1 MRNAQ
6 TVGPV
11 IEMNNGNIN
20 YTILRTHLKKPPNL
34 SLLYLD
40 LNYLWKYSNG
50 EMPDF
55 TITEVIFLLQVGEKK
70 A

>member
-20 YTILRTHLKKPPNL
+20 YAILRTHLKNPQ
-34 SLLYLD
+34 
-40 LNYLWKYSNG
+40 
-50 EMPDF
+50 
-55 TITEVIFLLQVGEKK
+55 I
-70 A
+70 